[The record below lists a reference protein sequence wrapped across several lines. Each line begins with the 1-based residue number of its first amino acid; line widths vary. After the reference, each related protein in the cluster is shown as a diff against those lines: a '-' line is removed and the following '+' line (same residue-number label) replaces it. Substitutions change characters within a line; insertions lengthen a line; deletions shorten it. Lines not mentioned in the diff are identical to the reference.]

1 MGYLIQLSFITSSE
15 FHMSKIMARCNLTLE
30 VFTYSY
36 HTNAKDEIKSY
47 ILQVILKYIFLVFP
61 GKTFYIKCNCHL
73 ESLPPGITR
82 RIGGPRCKLKPPG
95 RG

>member
-1 MGYLIQLSFITSSE
+1 MQLSFITSSE

-47 ILQVILKYIFLVFP
+47 IIISYSKIHIFSISWQDLL
-61 GKTFYIKCNCHL
+61 H
-73 ESLPPGITR
+73 
-82 RIGGPRCKLKPPG
+82 
-95 RG
+95 